1 MEFQLAKYF
10 ADSSNWYSLFLSG
23 LDVSIVAFLIYR
35 SLILVRGTRA
45 ASMLAGLFFLIVLF
59 VFARTVGLVTVVW
72 MLERFLSS
80 IILIIIVVFQE
91 DIRRGLT
98 KFGTHSPFKRTVRA
112 DYSLRVV
119 EDVVTVCSHLAKSRI
134 GALMVFEREVGLD
147 NFIEDAVV
155 INANVNRKLLYTLF
169 VRDSALHDGAVL
181 IQGDKIKAAGCVL
194 PLSFD
199 PDLDPTLGT
208 RHRAGIGL
216 SQRCDALIIIVSEE
230 TGRVS
235 AVHDGKITRN
245 LDPTQLREMLLTMLS
260 SGMNPSAT
268 SPSEGVS

>member
-1 MEFQLAKYF
+1 
-10 ADSSNWYSLFLSG
+10 
-23 LDVSIVAFLIYR
+23 
-35 SLILVRGTRA
+35 
-45 ASMLAGLFFLIVLF
+45 
-59 VFARTVGLVTVVW
+59 VVW
-72 MLERFLSS
+72 MLEHFLSS

-98 KFGTHSPFKRTVRA
+98 KFGTQSPFRRTVRS

-119 EDVVTVCSHLAKSRI
+119 EDVVTVCSHLAKSRL

-147 NFIEDAVV
+147 NFVEDAVV
-155 INANVNRKLLYTLF
+155 IDANLNRKLLYSLF

-181 IQGDKIKAAGCVL
+181 IHGDRIKAAGCVL

-216 SQRCDALIIIVSEE
+216 SQRCDALVLVVSEE

-235 AVHDGKITRN
+235 SVHDGKINRN
-245 LDPTQLREMLLTMLS
+245 LDPTQLRELLLAMLS
-260 SGMNPSAT
+260 PIASNT
-268 SPSEGVS
+268 SSVAEEDVQ